1 MLTVTQTDVQ
11 NRLWQIILMILLN
24 DHINPINDYLE
35 KILKT

>member
-1 MLTVTQTDVQ
+1 MLTETQTDVQ